1 MGGGDPQRVSHRGR
15 RRRGKPLRLE
25 CRLTNA
31 NAGIQIRSSRV
42 WDSTEVAGYQADM
55 DSSGTYWGCLYDES
69 RRGMLVQA
77 DKDKVLAV
85 VKNDDWNPYEIR
97 CEGPRIRLYVN
108 GLLTVDYTEQDEDV
122 LQSGIVGLQVHGGPP
137 SQVQYRNVRV
147 LEAER

>member
-1 MGGGDPQRVSHRGR
+1 
-15 RRRGKPLRLE
+15 
-25 CRLTNA
+25 
-31 NAGIQIRSSRV
+31 
-42 WDSTEVAGYQADM
+42 
-55 DSSGTYWGCLYDES
+55 
-69 RRGMLVQA
+69 MLVQA